1 MVVGM
6 VGQGSTEDVRGGFQR
21 DMKFRK
27 VERKRGDWKDKM
39 SEERTRRRNA
49 SSPFPRND
57 LTSGKG
63 DSIRTDQLTPYW
75 TLVRVVHQNL
85 LGLWKHL
92 SILFKLQLHKILKTA
107 LTEYDFGNILGEL
120 SYIITSIINFT
131 GMKEHL
137 KFSHQKIIHT
147 KKNGFLFQEILT
159 GGYFSVELRDM
170 DYIILVWNLIIY
182 FYISCL
188 KWVPLS

>member
-1 MVVGM
+1 MW
-6 VGQGSTEDVRGGFQR
+6 GGVS
-21 DMKFRK
+21 KK
-27 VERKRGDWKDKM
+27 IWNLEKKRGKEGTEKTKWARKGP
-39 SEERTRRRNA
+39 EEGTHPVHFQEMTWPVA
-49 SSPFPRND
+49 
-57 LTSGKG
+57 KG
-63 DSIRTDQLTPYW
+63 DSLRTDQLTPYW
-75 TLVRVVHQNL
+75 TLVRVAHQNL

-120 SYIITSIINFT
+120 SYLITSIINFT

-137 KFSHQKIIHT
+137 KFSHQKITHT

-159 GGYFSVELRDM
+159 GRYFSIELRDM

-188 KWVPLS
+188 KWVPLG

>member
-1 MVVGM
+1 
-6 VGQGSTEDVRGGFQR
+6 
-21 DMKFRK
+21 MKFRK

-39 SEERTRRRNA
+39 SEERTRRKNA
-49 SSPFPRND
+49 SNPFPRND

-63 DSIRTDQLTPYW
+63 DSIHTDQLTPYW
-75 TLVRVVHQNL
+75 MLVRVVNQNL
-85 LGLWKHL
+85 LGLGKHL

-120 SYIITSIINFT
+120 SYLITSIINFT

-137 KFSHQKIIHT
+137 KFSHQKIIH

-159 GGYFSVELRDM
+159 GRYFSIELRDM

-188 KWVPLS
+188 KWFPLS